1 MSWQDNNNNDKDP
14 WNKGNRGDKKP
25 EDDLEKMAKELQDK
39 LKGFFGGGKNKSNGS
54 GNGTGQG
61 ANAGLPQIG
70 GFLLL
75 LLIAWALIGGV
86 YQIDDTERGVIKR
99 FGEHVRTTSP
109 GLNWHIPKPFET
121 VTKVKVT
128 DIRKATF
135 SKKMLTRDENIV
147 DVEINIQY
155 LASIPEKFLFNVR
168 NPEKTLIEV
177 SGSAIREIVGKN
189 DLDYIITTNR
199 ENIGPATEERIQKTL
214 DNYDVGIEITAVNI
228 VNANFPAEVNDAVQ
242 DAIRAR
248 EDKETSI
255 FEAQTYANDIVPKSR
270 GEAGKR
276 LEDASAYMAQEVANA
291 EGEAS
296 RFDQLLV
303 AYEKAP
309 EVTRKRLYLE
319 TIEEVYSRTGK
330 VIMDSEGSGN
340 LIYLPVDQMI
350 KNNNGTQLTPENSKQ
365 SIRATEP
372 AVNRTAPRERPITRG
387 ER

>member
-1 MSWQDNNNNDKDP
+1 MSWQDNNDKDP

-39 LKGFFGGGKNKSNGS
+39 LKGFFGGGQGKGKGS
-54 GNGTGQG
+54 GNGTGSGQSSS
-61 ANAGLPQIG
+61 AGLPQLG
-70 GFLLL
+70 GFIFLV
-75 LLIAWALIGGV
+75 LIGWALFGGI
-86 YQIDDTERGVIKR
+86 YQVDDTERGVVKR
-99 FGEHVRTTSP
+99 FGKHVRTTSP
-109 GLNWHIPKPFET
+109 GLHWHIPKPFET

-128 DIRKATF
+128 DIRNASF
-135 SKKMLTRDENIV
+135 SKKMLTKDENIV
-147 DVEINIQY
+147 DVEIDIQY
-155 LASIPEKFLFNVR
+155 LASNPEKFLFNVR
-168 NPEKTLIEV
+168 DPETTLVEV
-177 SGSAIREIVGKN
+177 SRSAIREIVGKN

-214 DNYDVGIEITAVNI
+214 DSYDVGIEITAVNI
-228 VNANFPAEVNDAVQ
+228 VNANFPGEVNDAVQ

-319 TIEEVYSRTGK
+319 TVEEVMGRTGK
-330 VIMDSEGSGN
+330 VLMDSEGSGN

-350 KNNNGTQLTPENSKQ
+350 KNNQGSQLTPKNSKQ
-365 SIRATEP
+365 SIQATKP
-372 AVNRTAPRERPITRG
+372 AVTTPAPRERPSTRG
-387 ER
+387 GR

>member
-1 MSWQDNNNNDKDP
+1 MSWQDNNDKDP

-39 LKGFFGGGKNKSNGS
+39 LKGFFGGGKGKGS
-54 GNGTGQG
+54 GNGSGTGQS
-61 ANAGLPQIG
+61 ASAGLPQLG

-75 LLIAWALIGGV
+75 LLIGWALVGGV
-86 YQIDDTERGVIKR
+86 YQVDDTERGVIKR
-99 FGEHVRTTSP
+99 FGKHVRTTSP
-109 GLNWHIPKPFET
+109 GLHWHVPTPFET

-128 DIRKATF
+128 DIRNTDF
-135 SKKMLTRDENIV
+135 SKKMLTKDENIV
-147 DVEINIQY
+147 DVEIDIQY
-155 LASIPEKFLFNVR
+155 LASNPEKFLFNVR
-168 NPEKTLIEV
+168 DPEVTLREV
-177 SGSAIREIVGKN
+177 SQSAIREIVGKN

-199 ENIGPATEERIQKTL
+199 ENIGPATEERIQQTL
-214 DNYDVGIEITAVNI
+214 DSYDVGIEITAVNI

-303 AYEKAP
+303 AYERAP

-319 TIEEVYSRTGK
+319 TVEEVYSRTGK

-350 KNNNGTQLTPENSKQ
+350 KNNSGTQLTPQNSKQ
-365 SIRATEP
+365 SIQATEP
-372 AVNRTAPRERPITRG
+372 TVTTTTSRERPTTRG
-387 ER
+387 GR